1 MSKNNKQKQRIAQA
15 KTRNRTKG
23 YKGPARTTP
32 KHTKKKAW
40 YQLKD
45 ANGMLLIFSKK
56 VDEAKKAED
65 AAKKKAEKQER
76 QNKKAGARKGKKA
89 ANDED
94 AIAA

>member
-23 YKGPARTTP
+23 YKGPKSTTP

-45 ANGMLLIFSKK
+45 PVSGILLVLLSK
-56 VDEAKKAED
+56 D
-65 AAKKKAEKQER
+65 KQKEL
-76 QNKKAGARKGKKA
+76 KGKGKKKRK
-89 ANDED
+89 NDDE
-94 AIAA
+94 

>member
-1 MSKNNKQKQRIAQA
+1 MSKNSKQKQRIAQR
-15 KTRNRTKG
+15 KLRNRTKG
-23 YKGPARTTP
+23 YKGPKSTTP
-32 KHTKKKAW
+32 KHGKKKAW

-56 VDEAKKAED
+56 IDEAKKAED
-65 AAKKKAEKQER
+65 AAKKKANKDG
-76 QNKKAGARKGKKA
+76 KKAGQRRGKKS

>member
-1 MSKNNKQKQRIAQA
+1 MSKNSKQKQRIAQR
-15 KTRNRTKG
+15 KLRNRTKG
-23 YKGPARTTP
+23 YKGPKSTTP
-32 KHTKKKAW
+32 KHGKKKAW

-56 VDEAKKAED
+56 IDEAKKAED
-65 AAKKKAEKQER
+65 AAKKKANKDS
-76 QNKKAGARKGKKA
+76 KKAGQRRGKKS